1 MKFTELVIGI
11 ICFLAFISFVTN
23 CTGNNTETIKK
34 FLKKI
39 GMTGEVK
46 ENLGGFS
53 RKDNCTPRNSS
64 HNV

>member
-39 GMTGEVK
+39 GILSNT
-46 ENLGGFS
+46 NTS
-53 RKDNCTPRNSS
+53 
-64 HNV
+64 